1 MIVFQ
6 KVTKVFANGDKAI
19 DDVSFKV
26 EPKEFV
32 FVTGPSGAGKTTL
45 LKLMLREFL
54 PTEGTILID
63 KEDVTK
69 LHPSKLPQLRRSIGA
84 VFQDFKLLWDRTVG
98 ENIAL
103 TLEILGHKEEEI
115 VKHVKQ
121 LLELVGLKNKEDLF
135 PGQISG
141 GELQR
146 TVIARALASKPKILF
161 ADEPTGNLDE
171 ATAMQIMDLLK
182 EINELGTTVLV
193 ATHNEALV
201 DKLGKRKIT
210 LEKGKLVT
218 EKEKEADGEK

>member
-121 LLELVGLKNKEDLF
+121 LLELVGLENKEDLF

>member
-1 MIVFQ
+1 MIVFD

-19 DDVSFKV
+19 DQVSFEI

-32 FVTGPSGAGKTTL
+32 FVTGRSGAGKTTL
-45 LKLMLREFL
+45 LRLMMREFL

-121 LLELVGLKNKEDLF
+121 LLELVGLENKEDLF

-171 ATAMQIMDLLK
+171 VTAMQIMDLLK
-182 EINELGTTVLV
+182 DINELGTTVLV

-218 EKEKEADGEK
+218 ERKKEADGEK

>member
-171 ATAMQIMDLLK
+171 VTAMQIMDLLK
-182 EINELGTTVLV
+182 DINELGTTVLV

-218 EKEKEADGEK
+218 ERKKEADGEK

>member
-171 ATAMQIMDLLK
+171 VTAMQIMDLLK
-182 EINELGTTVLV
+182 DINELGTTVLV

>member
-1 MIVFQ
+1 MIVFD

-19 DDVSFKV
+19 DQVSFEI

-32 FVTGPSGAGKTTL
+32 FVTGRSGAGKTTL
-45 LKLMLREFL
+45 LRLMMREFL

-171 ATAMQIMDLLK
+171 VTAMQIMDLLK
-182 EINELGTTVLV
+182 DINELGTTVLV

-218 EKEKEADGEK
+218 ERKKEADGEK